1 MSHITL
7 PKTVVV
13 AHNCSVDRREKINV
27 YIMFAYVR
35 HATWHGIW
43 CMMVFLL
50 RGLLEIICSVVAH
63 LVARRDEAEVP
74 VVTCV
79 KTPRNAAIMNTCGS
93 LRRFAPAW
101 WAVGPYAQTLA
112 QALRPVAAGGYR
124 REPFELPDGARV
136 ALDWKER
143 DGMAAAT
150 PIVVCL
156 HGLGGDSE
164 SNNARVLTQAALR
177 RGYRSVVYNRRG
189 HGGMSL
195 LGDERSLLGDNTV
208 QTHKIVP
215 KHNNMDDMI
224 AVMTH
229 VYATYPDAPV
239 YMIGFSAGANLCINY
254 MATQGAHRVAA
265 ACAVSNG
272 YDIYSGTQFLKKTD
286 PVCDGVV
293 AQMFRDMLGDR
304 AGEVQLLADRAGVD
318 INVAAVMRSR
328 SFTSIEERLVVPAY
342 GYAGLREYQDDDA
355 SHTRLRDVHA
365 PLLCVANYDDP
376 LVTRLMLRHPIEAAR
391 ENENVICVTTKHGGH
406 VGWTMGQPL
415 GKENKENEPW
425 HVRLFFEFVAACAQ

>member
-1 MSHITL
+1 VI
-7 PKTVVV
+7 V
-13 AHNCSVDRREKINV
+13 AVRREKINV

-43 CMMVFLL
+43 CMLVFLL
-50 RGLLEIICSVVAH
+50 RGVLEIICSAVAH
-63 LVARRDEAEVP
+63 LVARRDLAEVP

-79 KTPRNAAIMNTCGS
+79 DTPRNAAIVSACGS

-124 REPFELPDGARV
+124 RETFELPDGARV
-136 ALDWKER
+136 ALDWK
-143 DGMAAAT
+143 DSPCMAAAT

-156 HGLGGDSE
+156 HGLGGDGE
-164 SNNARVLTQAALR
+164 SKNARVLTQAVLR

-195 LGDERSLLGDNTV
+195 LGGDETV
-208 QTHKIVP
+208 IVP
-215 KHNNMDDMI
+215 KHNNMIDMV

-229 VYATYPDAPV
+229 VHATYPDAPA
-239 YMIGFSAGANLCINY
+239 YIIGFSAGANLCINY
-254 MATQGAHRVAA
+254 LGRKAA
-265 ACAVSNG
+265 ATAEGGRCVAGAAVSNG

-304 AGEVQLLADRAGVD
+304 AGEVQLLADRAGVTV
-318 INVAAVMRSR
+318 NVAAVMRSR
-328 SFTSIEERLVVPAY
+328 SFTSIEEKLVAPAY

-355 SHTRLRDVHA
+355 SHTRLRDVRV
-365 PLLCVANYDDP
+365 PLLCVANYADP

-391 ENENVICVTTKHGGH
+391 VNENVICVTTKQGGH
-406 VGWTMGQPL
+406 VGWTMGQ
-415 GKENKENEPW
+415 GNNEPW
-425 HVRLFFEFVAACAQ
+425 HVRLFFEFVTACGTRSQ